1 MALLSHEKN
10 HLAIWTKI
18 AGSRRDAQ
26 AGAWRVLIR
35 AARAAHAAVAGDGR
49 GGYNGELPRA
59 GTHVFLDGYAHRL
72 RLRHRR
78 ILTTSR
84 GRSPRRILRTLRFPM
99 RNTNVSPVKDL
110 LLQRYAPIADGIAAL
125 LYPCAEVVIHDLR
138 DQTIAYLVNNLSKL
152 EVGGPS
158 VLDEVH
164 YAARGQ
170 TIGPYEKLNW
180 DGRRMRCVSNI
191 LFDDDGKPA
200 GMLCVN
206 FNIAVFED
214 VRSTLDLFIKGGS
227 LSDAPAEDLFRDDWQ
242 DRINTY
248 LHTWLRERQIG
259 INALTREHKR
269 EIVEALHAQG
279 AFRGRSSANYVAAV
293 LTMGRATVYKILKQM
308 KEGG

>member
-1 MALLSHEKN
+1 
-10 HLAIWTKI
+10 
-18 AGSRRDAQ
+18 
-26 AGAWRVLIR
+26 
-35 AARAAHAAVAGDGR
+35 
-49 GGYNGELPRA
+49 
-59 GTHVFLDGYAHRL
+59 
-72 RLRHRR
+72 
-78 ILTTSR
+78 
-84 GRSPRRILRTLRFPM
+84 M
-99 RNTNVSPVKDL
+99 RNSNVSPVKDL
-110 LLQRYAPIADGIAAL
+110 LLKRYAPIADGIAAL

-138 DQTIAYLVNNLSKL
+138 DQTIAYLVNNLSRL
-152 EVGGPS
+152 EVGAPS
-158 VLDEVH
+158 VLDDAH
-164 YAARGQ
+164 FAARGQ

-200 GMLCVN
+200 GILCVN

-214 VRSTLDLFIKGGS
+214 VRSTLDLFIKGGTMT
-227 LSDAPAEDLFRDDWQ
+227 DAPTNDLFRDDWQ

-248 LHTWLRERQIG
+248 LHNWLRDRQMG

-308 KEGG
+308 KEGGAA